1 MGFSPPVAVKVPFN
15 VAVDAAG
22 VIAVE
27 TVLLALTSP
36 RVGAVK
42 PARVA
47 KVPAEPVHFNDPPTL
62 DTARR

>member
-1 MGFSPPVAVKVPFN
+1 M
-15 VAVDAAG
+15 
-22 VIAVE
+22 E

-47 KVPAEPVHFNDPPTL
+47 KVPAEPVHFNAPPAL
-62 DTARR
+62 ETARR